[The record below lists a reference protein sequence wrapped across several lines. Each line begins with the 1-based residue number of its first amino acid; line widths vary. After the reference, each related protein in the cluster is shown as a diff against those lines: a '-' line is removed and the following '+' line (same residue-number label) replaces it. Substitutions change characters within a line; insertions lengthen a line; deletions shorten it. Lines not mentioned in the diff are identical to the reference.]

1 MAIRQYRTN
10 LLDIILNFIM
20 ESRKEHLGNK
30 AILRNFFFE
39 CSIIKNARDK

>member
-1 MAIRQYRTN
+1 MAIRQYHTN
-10 LLDIILNFIM
+10 LLDIILNFVM

-30 AILRNFFFE
+30 AILRNLFFE